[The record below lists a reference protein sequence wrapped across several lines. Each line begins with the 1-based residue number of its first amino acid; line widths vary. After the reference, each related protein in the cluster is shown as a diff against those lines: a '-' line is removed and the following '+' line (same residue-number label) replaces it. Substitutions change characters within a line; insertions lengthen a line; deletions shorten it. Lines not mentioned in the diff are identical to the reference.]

1 MATSNFT
8 VTLSVDQTPKEAF
21 RAVNDI
27 QGWWIEEI
35 EGNSKKL
42 DDEFA
47 VRFADIHYSK
57 QKLIEFIPDTK
68 VVWLVTDS
76 ELSFLKDKSEW
87 TGTKISFE
95 IAKQNNKTQVRFTHH
110 GLVPDIECY
119 GACSNAWGDYIRN
132 SLFSFI
138 TTGKGQPFRKEAE
151 VKARQ

>member
-57 QKLIEFIPDTK
+57 QKLIEFVPDAK

-138 TTGKGQPFRKEAE
+138 TTGKGQLNWYEQA
-151 VKARQ
+151 